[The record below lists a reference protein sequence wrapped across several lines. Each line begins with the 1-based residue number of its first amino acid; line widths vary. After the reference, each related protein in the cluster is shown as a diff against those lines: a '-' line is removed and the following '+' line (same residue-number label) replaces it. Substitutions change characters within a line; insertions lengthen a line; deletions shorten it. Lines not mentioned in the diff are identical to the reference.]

1 MLKHVKVRKIYGY
14 EMEENMKWV
23 CESEILISGGY
34 ESESRR
40 WKKDEEGFDS
50 RRRLRREGG

>member
-1 MLKHVKVRKIYGY
+1 MDMKWNG
-14 EMEENMKWV
+14 MEENMKWV

-40 WKKDEEGFDS
+40 WKKDEEIG
-50 RRRLRREGG
+50 RAHV